1 MAIRIGIEWPLQLPS
16 TQRVNHQD
24 RLFMDFDAWVV
35 DLAAGTVSH
44 DSGFVLQVEGDPRD
58 PSAINPANFPANLSF
73 VDQARLMRCG
83 LEFLAKAAS
92 NSSTTYSSVAGATDI
107 ESLKSAATK
116 EREALA
122 KQFAERADK
131 PERSVLSLKKKT

>member
-1 MAIRIGIEWPLQLPS
+1 
-16 TQRVNHQD
+16 
-24 RLFMDFDAWVV
+24 MDFDAWVA
-35 DLAAGTVSH
+35 DLAAGTATH
-44 DSGFVLQVEGDPRD
+44 ESGFVLQVEGNPRD

-83 LEFLAKAAS
+83 LEFLAKASAS
-92 NSSTTYSSVAGATDI
+92 NPTSYSSSSGGVTDI
-107 ESLKSAATK
+107 ESLKSEATK

-131 PERSVLSLKKKT
+131 PERSVLSLKKNK

>member
-1 MAIRIGIEWPLQLPS
+1 
-16 TQRVNHQD
+16 
-24 RLFMDFDAWVV
+24 MDFEAWVA
-35 DLAAGTVSH
+35 DLAAGTATH
-44 DSGFVLQVEGDPRD
+44 ESGFVLHVEGDARD
-58 PSAINPANFPANLSF
+58 PSAINPSNFPPSISF

-83 LEFLAKAAS
+83 LEFLVKAAS
-92 NSSTTYSSVAGATDI
+92 TTPKSYSSATGGATDI

-131 PERSVLSLKKKT
+131 PQRSVLSLKKDK

>member
-1 MAIRIGIEWPLQLPS
+1 
-16 TQRVNHQD
+16 
-24 RLFMDFDAWVV
+24 MDFDAWVA
-35 DLAAGTVSH
+35 DLAAGTATH
-44 DSGFVLQVEGDPRD
+44 ESGFVLQVEGNPRD

-83 LEFLAKAAS
+83 LEFLAKAAA
-92 NSSTTYSSVAGATDI
+92 NGSTSYSSSMGYISAVGGNTDL

-122 KQFAERADK
+122 KQFAERAGK
-131 PERSVLSLKKKT
+131 PERSVLSLKKNK

>member
-1 MAIRIGIEWPLQLPS
+1 
-16 TQRVNHQD
+16 
-24 RLFMDFDAWVV
+24 MDFDAWVAN
-35 DLAAGTVSH
+35 LAAGTVTH
-44 DSGFVLQVEGDPRD
+44 ESGFVLQVEGNPRD
-58 PSAINPANFPANLSF
+58 PSAINPANFPADLSF

-92 NSSTTYSSVAGATDI
+92 ASPTSYSANNNGVSDI
-107 ESLKSAATK
+107 ESLKSEATK

-131 PERSVLSLKKKT
+131 PERAVLSLKKNK

>member
-1 MAIRIGIEWPLQLPS
+1 
-16 TQRVNHQD
+16 
-24 RLFMDFDAWVV
+24 MDFDAWVA
-35 DLAAGTVSH
+35 DLAAGTATH
-44 DSGFVLQVEGDPRD
+44 ESGFVLQVEGNPRD

-83 LEFLAKAAS
+83 LEFLAKAAANS
-92 NSSTTYSSVAGATDI
+92 PTSYSSTSGGVTDI
-107 ESLKSAATK
+107 ESLKSEATK

-131 PERSVLSLKKKT
+131 PERSVLSLKKNK

>member
-1 MAIRIGIEWPLQLPS
+1 
-16 TQRVNHQD
+16 
-24 RLFMDFDAWVV
+24 MDFDAWVA
-35 DLAAGTVSH
+35 DLAAGTATH
-44 DSGFVLQVEGDPRD
+44 ESGFVLQVEGNPRD

-83 LEFLAKAAS
+83 LEFLAKAS
-92 NSSTTYSSVAGATDI
+92 QYSPTTYSSATGATDI
-107 ESLKSAATK
+107 ESLKSEATK

-131 PERSVLSLKKKT
+131 PERSVLSLKRNK